1 MPYTTICPMPSSG
14 RILAIEQFFNDIFY
28 EKKAITRIAFFSL
41 MIIFLNQVS

>member
-1 MPYTTICPMPSSG
+1 MPNAVLPHG
-14 RILAIEQFFNDIFY
+14 ILAIEQFFNEVLY